1 MPMELT
7 KTEIEIAD
15 RYISKREKQLAQW
28 PLRRWLMVAIFSVM
42 ALYGY
47 RNVND
52 GERSIQDDKA
62 TDLEVSRSLGEG
74 PPPGLERLWMM
85 GAVRKT
91 AKVLELRYQ
100 VVTSALMQAAV
111 GYVMLLSSAMMV
123 SVIILRWK
131 TGERDALIC
140 KLLRAK
146 LQELEQQVAAPN
158 TRPPPPSPALPEVQ
172 SSDSPRTTS
181 SGGGG

>member
-1 MPMELT
+1 MELT
-7 KTEIEIAD
+7 KSEIEVAN

-28 PLRRWLMVAIFSVM
+28 PMRRWLMLAIFLAM

-47 RNVND
+47 RNLSVA
-52 GERSIQDDKA
+52 ERDIQDDKA
-62 TDLEVSRSLGEG
+62 TDLEVSRSLGDG

-100 VVTSALMQAAV
+100 VVTYALIQVAM
-111 GYVMLLSSAMMV
+111 GYVVLLGGACMV
-123 SVIILRWK
+123 ALTIVRWN

-140 KLLRAK
+140 KLLRTK
-146 LQELEQQVAAPN
+146 LQELEQGAAPN
-158 TRPPPPSPALPEVQ
+158 SRPLPQSPAVPEVR
-172 SSDSPRTTS
+172 SPDSPRTTP
-181 SGGGG
+181 SGGCG

>member
-1 MPMELT
+1 MELT
-7 KTEIEIAD
+7 KSEIEIAD

-28 PLRRWLMVAIFSVM
+28 PLRRWLMLAIFSVM

-47 RNVND
+47 RNVSV
-52 GERSIQDDKA
+52 GERDIQDDKA

-74 PPPGLERLWMM
+74 PPPGLERLWTM
-85 GAVRKT
+85 GAIRKT

-100 VVTSALMQAAV
+100 VTSALMQAAM
-111 GYVMLLSSAMMV
+111 GYVVLLSGVMMV
-123 SVIILRWK
+123 CVIILRWN

-146 LQELEQQVAAPN
+146 LQELEHVAAPN
-158 TRPPPPSPALPEVQ
+158 SRPPPQSPASLEVQ
-172 SSDSPRTTS
+172 SSDSRRTTS
-181 SGGGG
+181 PGGCG

>member
-1 MPMELT
+1 MELT
-7 KTEIEIAD
+7 KREIEIAD

-28 PLRRWLMVAIFSVM
+28 PLRRWLMVIIFSVG

-47 RNVND
+47 RNVSV
-52 GERSIQDDKA
+52 GERDIQDDKA

-74 PPPGLERLWMM
+74 PPPGLERLWLM
-85 GAVRKT
+85 GATMKT
-91 AKVLELRYQ
+91 AKVLESRYQ
-100 VVTSALMQAAV
+100 LVTLALIQVAW
-111 GYVMLLSSAMMV
+111 GYVMSLSGAIMV
-123 SVIILRWK
+123 GLTIFRWN

-146 LQELEQQVAAPN
+146 LQELQQHAAPN
-158 TRPPPPSPALPEVQ
+158 SRPPSQSPASPEVQ

-181 SGGGG
+181 SGVSA